1 MDFPN
6 FQRII
11 IKEFK
16 QVFVDISKIFISSNK
31 SIKEKCREL
40 ITTFIF
46 NELSHPKELNE
57 EKVLI
62 FTLRIH
68 SITVSLKYSIHKK

>member
-1 MDFPN
+1 MEFPN

-11 IKEFK
+11 IKRIQTRGNFQISKELLLKEFK
-16 QVFVDISKIFISSNK
+16 HVFVDISKIFIASNE

-46 NELSHPKELNE
+46 NELSHLKEFNKE
-57 EKVLI
+57 
-62 FTLRIH
+62 
-68 SITVSLKYSIHKK
+68 